1 MFPLQEDSVILNSSA
16 IERGLFRSVC
26 YRSYKDVEHK
36 RSGGVREEQFEKPSR
51 KTCQGM
57 QNAIYD
63 KLDDDGII
71 APGIRVTGG
80 DVIIGKTIT
89 LAENEDEVFS

>member
-26 YRSYKDVEHK
+26 YRSYKDVETK
-36 RSGGVREEQFEKPSR
+36 RNGEREEQFEKPSR
-51 KTCQGM
+51 ETCQGM
-57 QNAIYD
+57 QSAIYD
-63 KLDDDGII
+63 KLDDDGIV
-71 APGIRVTGG
+71 APGIRVSGD

-89 LAENEDEVFS
+89 LAENDDAVIS